1 MWTDISSIITG
12 REVGDGFESIGTC
25 WLSEKRFT
33 VTDLI
38 CATALII
45 GAWKLINDICGLIF
59 LQ

>member
-12 REVGDGFESIGTC
+12 RKVGDGFESIGTC
-25 WLSEKRFT
+25 WLSDKRFT

-45 GAWKLINDICGLIF
+45 GAWKLIN
-59 LQ
+59 